1 MLVNKTAGQSV
12 KFMNY
17 TVVHFSDHPLTLNI
31 RPFTEK
37 KNISKKHG
45 SALAYSCSSQHS
57 PCQPTDI
64 NIVSSH

>member
-1 MLVNKTAGQSV
+1 MLVNKTADESA

-17 TVVHFSDHPLTLNI
+17 TVVHFSDHPLTVNI

-37 KNISKKHG
+37 NNTSVKHG
-45 SALAYSCSSQHS
+45 SVLAHLCSSQHS

-64 NIVSSH
+64 NIVLSH